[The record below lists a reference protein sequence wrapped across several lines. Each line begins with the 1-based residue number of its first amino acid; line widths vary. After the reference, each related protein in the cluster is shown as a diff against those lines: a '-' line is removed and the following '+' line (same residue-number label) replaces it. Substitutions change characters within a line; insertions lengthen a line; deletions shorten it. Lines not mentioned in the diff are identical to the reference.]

1 LLLLIRTKKSDNFG
15 SGIESPDFRAYILRM
30 DNQQESL
37 SSRFARVYGSPGEAP
52 RVLGLL
58 RAFWPLLVICLA
70 TGYLVRAWFPFPY
83 LSVSQVGILFIVV
96 AVATAILLAWG
107 DRRLGNFLK
116 GAKGEEW
123 VAHELAFLSDEFT
136 VFNGLR
142 LGGGKQNFDH
152 IIVAPAGVFVIETK
166 NWKGSVEF
174 HDGKLFAGGKEPS
187 RPPLKQVKAAAT
199 ELVSYFDDAGC
210 GDVPVHSVLCFLG
223 TKLPEDVMNVNGVV
237 VCVGRQLMNV
247 LQESFDEPIPSTR
260 REQIVGELRKVI
272 E

>member
-1 LLLLIRTKKSDNFG
+1 
-15 SGIESPDFRAYILRM
+15 M
-30 DNQQESL
+30 

-58 RAFWPLLVICLA
+58 RAFWPLLLVCFA
-70 TGYLVRAWFPFPY
+70 TGYLLRALLPWPK
-83 LSVSQVGILFIVV
+83 LGLSQVGILFFLV

-123 VAHELAFLSDEFT
+123 VAHELAFLSADYT

-152 IIVAPAGVFVIETK
+152 IIVGPAGIFVVETK

-174 HDGKLFAGGKEPS
+174 RDGRLYAGGREPS
-187 RPPLKQVKAAAT
+187 RPPLKQVKAASA
-199 ELVSYFDDAGC
+199 ELIAFIDDANC
-210 GDVPVHSVLCFLG
+210 GGVPIHPVLCFLG
-223 TKLPEDVMNVNGVV
+223 TKIPQDIMNVNGVV
-237 VCVGRQLMNV
+237 VCRGERLTDV
-247 LQESFDEPIPSTR
+247 LQETFDEPIAEPLR
-260 REQIVGELRKVI
+260 DQVVDELRKVI

>member
-1 LLLLIRTKKSDNFG
+1 MET
-15 SGIESPDFRAYILRM
+15 P
-30 DNQQESL
+30 QESL

-58 RAFWPLLVICLA
+58 RAFWPLLVICFF
-70 TGYLVRAWFPFPY
+70 TGYLLRALAPIPELG
-83 LSVSQVGILFIVV
+83 LSAVGILFFLL
-96 AVATAILLAWG
+96 AVSTAILLAWG

-123 VAHELAFLSDEFT
+123 VAHELAFLSAEYT

-142 LGGGKQNFDH
+142 LGDGKQNFDH
-152 IIVAPAGVFVIETK
+152 IIVGPAGIFVVETK

-187 RPPLKQVKAAAT
+187 RPPLKQVKAAT
-199 ELVSYFDDAGC
+199 SELAAYIDQLGC
-210 GDVPVHSVLCFLG
+210 SELPIHSVLCFLG
-223 TKLPEDVMNVNGVV
+223 TKLPEEIMNVNGVV
-237 VCVGRQLMNV
+237 VCSGTRLIEV
-247 LQESFDEPIPSTR
+247 LQETFDEPISLAM
-260 REQIVGELRKVI
+260 REQVVHELRKII

>member
-1 LLLLIRTKKSDNFG
+1 MVQPMENSK
-15 SGIESPDFRAYILRM
+15 A
-30 DNQQESL
+30 SL

-58 RAFWPLLVICLA
+58 RAFWPLLVICFI
-70 TGYLVRAWFPFPY
+70 TGYLLRAWFPFPV
-83 LSVSQVGILFIVV
+83 LSVSQVGILFFVV
-96 AVATAILLAWG
+96 AVAAAILLAWG

-123 VAHELAFLSDEFT
+123 VAHELAFLSADYA

-142 LGGGKQNFDH
+142 LGNGKQNFDH
-152 IIVAPAGVFVIETK
+152 IIVGPAGVFVVETK

-187 RPPLKQVKAAAT
+187 RPPLKQVKAATT
-199 ELVSYFDDAGC
+199 ELVSYIDDAGC
-210 GDVPVHSVLCFLG
+210 GNVPIHSVLCFLE
-223 TKLPEDVMNVNGVV
+223 TRLPQEVMNVNGVV
-237 VCVGRQLMNV
+237 VCTGSRLVEV
-247 LQESFDEPIPSTR
+247 LQETFDEPIPGAL
-260 REQIVGELRKVI
+260 REQVVDELRKVI

>member
-1 LLLLIRTKKSDNFG
+1 MEANK
-15 SGIESPDFRAYILRM
+15 EP
-30 DNQQESL
+30 L

-58 RAFWPLLVICLA
+58 RAFWPLLLICLA
-70 TGYLVRAWFPFPY
+70 TGYLIRALLPSPD
-83 LSVSQVGILFIVV
+83 LSQSQVGILFFLV
-96 AVATAILLAWG
+96 AVAAAILLAWG

-123 VAHELAFLSDEFT
+123 VAHELAFLGSDYT

-152 IIVAPAGVFVIETK
+152 IIVGPAGVFIVETK

-187 RPPLKQVKAAAT
+187 RPPLKQVKAATA
-199 ELVSYFDDAGC
+199 ELVSYIDDAGC
-210 GDVPVHSVLCFLG
+210 GDLPVHSVLCFLG
-223 TKLPEDVMNVNGVV
+223 TKLPEEVMNVNGVV
-237 VCVGRQLMNV
+237 VCAGQRLVDV
-247 LQESFDEPIPSTR
+247 LQETFDEPISESL
-260 REQIVGELRKVI
+260 REQVVDELRKVI

>member
-1 LLLLIRTKKSDNFG
+1 M
-15 SGIESPDFRAYILRM
+15 E
-30 DNQQESL
+30 QQKEPL

-58 RAFWPLLVICLA
+58 RAFWPLLLICLA
-70 TGYLVRAWFPFPY
+70 TGYLIRALLPAPD
-83 LSVSQVGILFIVV
+83 LSQSQVGIFFFLV
-96 AVATAILLAWG
+96 AVAAAILLAWG

-123 VAHELAFLSDEFT
+123 VAHELAFLSAEYA

-152 IIVAPAGVFVIETK
+152 IIVGPAGVFVVETK

-174 HDGKLFAGGKEPS
+174 HDGKLYAGGKEPS
-187 RPPLKQVKAAAT
+187 RPPLKQVKAATA
-199 ELVSYFDDAGC
+199 ELVAYIDDAGC
-210 GDVPVHSVLCFLG
+210 GDLPVHSVLCFLG
-223 TKLPEDVMNVNGVV
+223 TELPEEIMNVNGVV
-237 VCVGRQLMNV
+237 VCSGARLVDV
-247 LQESFDEPIPSTR
+247 LQETFDQPISESI
-260 REQIVGELRKVI
+260 REQVVSELRKVI